1 MRLQCVHCNYIW
13 EYRGNHNFWA
23 TCPQCRYKVRIIQ
36 KPMEMLE
43 ETGLASEIENEVD
56 DKRVV
61 DVVGAFLKKYEYRKN
76 SLIQILLD
84 IQQSYGWLPREM
96 LSEVSRQLNVSY
108 SQIYQIATFLRAN
121 SSSGLTTEPPET
133 QLETKQS

>member
-1 MRLQCVHCNYIW
+1 MKLLCVHCNYIW
-13 EYRGNHNFWA
+13 EYRGTNNFWA

-36 KPMEMLE
+36 KPMETIE
-43 ETGLASEIENEVD
+43 EITQPDIEDEVE

-61 DVVGAFLKKYEYRKN
+61 DVVNAFLKKYEYSKK

-96 LSEVSRQLNVSY
+96 LSEVSRQLNVPY
-108 SQIYQIATFLRAN
+108 GQIYQIATFLRAN
-121 SSSGLTTEPPET
+121 SSSGLTTEPPEN
-133 QLETKQS
+133 QLETKQ